1 MGQGSEESVT
11 LPDNG
16 LSKPRINMARDI
28 VDRYHGAPKIRPQ
41 EGEKGN
47 NRYSTLIGSKKRT

>member
-1 MGQGSEESVT
+1 MGLGSEESKT
-11 LPDNG
+11 LPNNRLPKHQIN
-16 LSKPRINMARDI
+16 LSRGMMDL
-28 VDRYHGAPKIRPQ
+28 YHGAPKTRPQ